1 MSRTDAAVAPSLG
14 REPQHDVA
22 QNIFAS
28 PYLWGGLLTFG
39 FYKLIPHVPV
49 YREFLERYCAG
60 HPLEYAEVAMFFVG
74 LSILAVRLLRLNSE
88 RQALDA
94 FTGTGD
100 AAEAGGEPAKCIAL
114 IEGALQRLPRRLRGT
129 ELGRRLRDVA
139 GYVRSR
145 QSARGLEERVKYL
158 DQLAGDRLHDGYA
171 LLQNI
176 TWAIPILGFL
186 GTVVGITMA
195 IANVTPDQ
203 LDSALKEVTG
213 GLAIAFDTTALALA
227 LSVVLVFTYYFV
239 KRGEMQVLESVAQ
252 ISLLDLLALFPETAA
267 AGHPLLEAETRAAE
281 QLLERTESLIHKQT
295 GLWQES
301 VESLRTRWT
310 STLESQQQQLAQS
323 LQTAT
328 GQTLDNHSES
338 LAGLREE
345 FIAAYRDVSRE
356 LTAAVAA
363 SQQVRREQ
371 DADLVQRLEQLWQ
384 QMRVGL
390 EHARLAREGQ
400 IDRHVKPLMEKMTGW
415 QSQLEQ
421 ATLAVHVQM
430 ETLRQQGELLG
441 RIVAQEED
449 LAGLEQKLT
458 ANLEALR
465 AAETFEQTLHSLSA
479 AVHLL
484 TARTHARAA

>member
-1 MSRTDAAVAPSLG
+1 
-14 REPQHDVA
+14 
-22 QNIFAS
+22 
-28 PYLWGGLLTFG
+28 
-39 FYKLIPHVPV
+39 
-49 YREFLERYCAG
+49 
-60 HPLEYAEVAMFFVG
+60 
-74 LSILAVRLLRLNSE
+74 
-88 RQALDA
+88 
-94 FTGTGD
+94 
-100 AAEAGGEPAKCIAL
+100 
-114 IEGALQRLPRRLRGT
+114 
-129 ELGRRLRDVA
+129 
-139 GYVRSR
+139 
-145 QSARGLEERVKYL
+145 
-158 DQLAGDRLHDGYA
+158 
-171 LLQNI
+171 
-176 TWAIPILGFL
+176 
-186 GTVVGITMA
+186 
-195 IANVTPDQ
+195 
-203 LDSALKEVTG
+203 
-213 GLAIAFDTTALALA
+213 
-227 LSVVLVFTYYFV
+227 
-239 KRGEMQVLESVAQ
+239 MQVLESVAQ

-267 AGHPLLEAETRAAE
+267 AGNPLLEAETRAAE

-328 GQTLDNHSES
+328 GQTLDNHADS

-345 FIAAYRDVSRE
+345 FIAAYRDVSRD

-371 DADLVQRLEQLWQ
+371 DAELVQRLEQLWQ

-400 IDRHVKPLMEKMTGW
+400 IDRHVKPLMEKMSGW
-415 QSQLEQ
+415 QNQLEQ